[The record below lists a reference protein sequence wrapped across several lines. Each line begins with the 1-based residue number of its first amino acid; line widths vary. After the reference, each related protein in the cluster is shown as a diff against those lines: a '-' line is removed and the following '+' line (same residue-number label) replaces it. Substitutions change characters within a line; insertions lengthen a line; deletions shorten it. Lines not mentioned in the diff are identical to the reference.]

1 MRLHGLSVGIRQW
14 PAWRWETGGERMR
27 RKRKRKKW
35 EAEQR
40 DGHFLS
46 AAKDLQTGNSDPKG
60 HVRAVGS

>member
-1 MRLHGLSVGIRQW
+1 
-14 PAWRWETGGERMR
+14 MR